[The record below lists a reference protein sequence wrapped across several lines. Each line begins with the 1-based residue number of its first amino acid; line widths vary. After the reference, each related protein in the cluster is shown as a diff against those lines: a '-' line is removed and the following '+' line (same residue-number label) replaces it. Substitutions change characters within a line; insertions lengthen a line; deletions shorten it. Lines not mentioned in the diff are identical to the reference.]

1 MGLFYL
7 LTVGGGELGDLCP
20 LKSTEVTSSLASHGS
35 WGLTEGGEERGSGS
49 WDTCSNDGIWAKY
62 FLWFGFGILSFL
74 NFLVLGQVLVL
85 ITVQEERVSCL
96 CLG

>member
-35 WGLTEGGEERGSGS
+35 WGLTEEVRKGALVAGIPVQMMESGQS
-49 WDTCSNDGIWAKY
+49 IS
-62 FLWFGFGILSFL
+62 FGLALAFSPF
-74 NFLVLGQVLVL
+74 
-85 ITVQEERVSCL
+85 
-96 CLG
+96 